1 VQAGTYRFMFAML
14 AGIVIAAVTT
24 ALVDVFGGGV
34 AGWRGVAFLYTFLM
48 IAFNLFAVF
57 SIKEVTADEEKAGNT
72 AGISFLRGMKLLVTN
87 RYYLLILAFYLLQY
101 GMQAISNGVGIFYC
115 TYVLNQAEALGL
127 FSFASMIPMIVG
139 LAVTPALVKRFGI
152 YRVNCIGMVFSVV
165 FGIVFIPVGYLG
177 NLPLMLVVTALRG
190 LGMSP
195 MLGTLNAVIADVSNY
210 TFQKDRVHLDGTMY
224 SCASMGI
231 KLGGGI
237 GTAIC
242 GWMLALG
249 GYVNSATTQSAQAIA
264 TLQFMYIVI
273 PAIICVL
280 MLLVLSGLNVQKG
293 LLRLEEEGCVA

>member
-1 VQAGTYRFMFAML
+1 
-14 AGIVIAAVTT
+14 
-24 ALVDVFGGGV
+24 
-34 AGWRGVAFLYTFLM
+34 
-48 IAFNLFAVF
+48 
-57 SIKEVTADEEKAGNT
+57 
-72 AGISFLRGMKLLVTN
+72 
-87 RYYLLILAFYLLQY
+87 
-101 GMQAISNGVGIFYC
+101 MQAISNGVGIFYC